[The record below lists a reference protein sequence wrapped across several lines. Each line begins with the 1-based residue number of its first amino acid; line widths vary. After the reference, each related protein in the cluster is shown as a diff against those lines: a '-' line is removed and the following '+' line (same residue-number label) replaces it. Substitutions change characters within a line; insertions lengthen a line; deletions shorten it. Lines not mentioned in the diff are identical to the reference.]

1 MCLGIPMQVL
11 ETGDGSALCEGMG
24 ERRQIST
31 LLVGDQPPGTWLLT
45 FLDAAREVLTA
56 EDAAKRTDAL
66 TAVSMVMN
74 GETDIDHLFADLI
87 DREPTPPPSMQTIK
101 QGD

>member
-1 MCLGIPMQVL
+1 MCLGIPMQVI
-11 ETGDGSALCEGMG
+11 ETGDGTALCEGMG
-24 ERRQIST
+24 ERRRIST
-31 LLVGDQPPGTWLLT
+31 MLVGDQPPGTWLLT
-45 FLDAAREVLTA
+45 FLDAAQEVLTA
-56 EDAAKRTDAL
+56 EDAAQRSDAL

-87 DREPTPPPSMQTIK
+87 DREPVPPPSMPTTK

>member
-1 MCLGIPMQVL
+1 MCLGVPMQVK
-11 ETGDGSALCEGMG
+11 ETCDGFAICEGMG

-31 LLVGDQPPGTWLLT
+31 MLVGDQPPGTWLLT

-56 EDAAKRTDAL
+56 EDAAQRTDAL

-87 DREPTPPPSMQTIK
+87 DREPLPPPSMPTTK